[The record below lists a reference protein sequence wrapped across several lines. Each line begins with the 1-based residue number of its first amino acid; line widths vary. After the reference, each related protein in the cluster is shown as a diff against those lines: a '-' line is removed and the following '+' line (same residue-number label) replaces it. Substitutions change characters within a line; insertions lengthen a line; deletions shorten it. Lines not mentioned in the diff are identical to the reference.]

1 MEIWQ
6 LWGITGVILFILEMF
21 TPALFFL
28 NLALAALV
36 TAVAVYFVP
45 LTGTV
50 QITIFVVLSA
60 LMIAFLRP
68 LLLKVKNEPEQSGV
82 KASYYG
88 KEAKV
93 TQKITA
99 NGGRI
104 TIFGEAWD
112 ARSVDGSEI
121 YTDSTVRI
129 VRCENLTM
137 YVEKI

>member
-6 LWGITGVILFILEMF
+6 LWGIAGVVLFILEMF

-36 TAVAVYFVP
+36 TSATVYFVP
-45 LTGTV
+45 LTGTM
-50 QITIFVVLSA
+50 QILLFVFMTA
-60 LMIAFLRP
+60 LMLGFLRP
-68 LLLKVKNEPEQSGV
+68 FLLKVKKEPEKSGV
-82 KASYYG
+82 QASYYG

-93 TQKITA
+93 TQKITKDS
-99 NGGRI
+99 GRI
-104 TIFGEAWD
+104 AIFGEAWD
-112 ARSVDGSEI
+112 ARSVDGTEI